1 MHVLCVGISH
11 HTAPVSVRERLAA
24 LGRDAA
30 GLLRGLR
37 TEYPQS
43 EFALLSTCNRVEFYI
58 ARPLHG
64 HPRVEQIAR
73 LLARHSQVDSAALAP
88 CLYHHDNEQ
97 AVGHLFRVAS
107 GLDSMVLGEHQI
119 VTQIKQAYEQAQQV
133 QTCGKTLHQLFQ
145 GALATSKQ
153 VRTSTD
159 IGAGRLSVASAAVDF
174 ASHLFE
180 DVRRK
185 TVLTIGAG
193 KMAEL
198 TLQHFMAQEP
208 DQLLV
213 ANRSPDA
220 AKDLAAR
227 YGGQAHGLD
236 ELDELLTAADVVI
249 SSTAAAEPIATAR
262 QVRQLLG
269 ARGMRPLFIIDI
281 ALPRDFEPAVADLAN
296 VYLYNLDD
304 LQRVV
309 AETRHLRHGE
319 VDRALAMVEQA
330 VATCYAQVQSEDFG
344 DLVRLLRRQMSD
356 MAAAEAERA
365 GNRLHGATP
374 ADQKRIID
382 ELAERLVNKMLHKPL
397 SALGRGTAQQAA
409 LHAAALRRVFDLDA
423 AEDLAEPE
431 HFEQGQWP
439 REDNHRP

>member
-11 HTAPVSVRERLAA
+11 HTAPVAVREKLAA
-24 LGRDAA
+24 IGRDAA
-30 GLLRGLR
+30 GLLRRLR
-37 TEYPQS
+37 AEYDHS

-64 HPRVEQIAR
+64 HPRVQQVARFIAEHSR
-73 LLARHSQVDSAALAP
+73 LDPSELAP

-97 AVGHLFRVAS
+97 AVSHLFRVAS

-133 QTCGKTLHQLFQ
+133 QTCGKTLHQVFQ
-145 GALATSKQ
+145 AALATSKQ
-153 VRTSTD
+153 VRTTTG

-180 DVRRK
+180 DVRQK
-185 TVLTIGAG
+185 TVVTIGAG

-208 DQLLV
+208 HQLHV
-213 ANRSPDA
+213 ANRSIA
-220 AKDLAAR
+220 AAEELAAR

-236 ELDELLTAADVVI
+236 ALDDLLTAADIVI

-262 QVRQLLG
+262 RVRQLVS
-269 ARGMRPLFIIDI
+269 ARSLRPLFIIDI
-281 ALPRDFEPAVADLAN
+281 ALPRDFEPAVANLAN

-309 AETRHLRHGE
+309 AETQTLRNGE
-319 VDRALAMVEQA
+319 VDKARAVVEQA

-344 DLVRLLRRQMSD
+344 DLVRELRRRMGD

-365 GNRLHGATP
+365 GNRLNGATP
-374 ADQKRIID
+374 EDQQRIIE

-423 AEDLAEPE
+423 GEDLATPE
-431 HFEQGQWP
+431 HFEQGQSP
-439 REDNHRP
+439 SGDNSRP